1 MGEIKKRQTI
11 LRSTEYG
18 ILWRVLIAHVLKGHC
33 TEKEEEEEMICVIT
47 GNTFVGPQYLV

>member
-33 TEKEEEEEMICVIT
+33 TEKKEEEEMICVIT